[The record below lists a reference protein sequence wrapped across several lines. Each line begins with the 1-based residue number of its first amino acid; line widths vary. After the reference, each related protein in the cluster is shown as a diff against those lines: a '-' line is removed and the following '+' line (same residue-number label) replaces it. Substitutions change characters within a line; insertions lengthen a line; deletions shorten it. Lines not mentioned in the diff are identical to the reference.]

1 MLDFFPQH
9 SFNRYTMAQRKS
21 RSGGLAKAIAAA
33 GNLTT
38 LASKIKV
45 TIQAVSQW
53 DEVPPERCLDVERE
67 TGVSRYELRP
77 DVYGRP
83 PEGGRS
89 SRRASAAKAA

>member
-1 MLDFFPQH
+1 
-9 SFNRYTMAQRKS
+9 MAQRKS

-33 GNLTT
+33 GSLTT
-38 LASKIKV
+38 LASKLRV

-53 DEVPPERCLDVERE
+53 SAVPPDRCLDVERE

-83 PEGGRS
+83 PEGERG
-89 SRRASAAKAA
+89 SRGGSAAKAA